1 MEIRLYLQN
10 TVNVLDYNMCPLDTK
25 TAKNHPWE
33 VAKTF
38 VETYIPLLM
47 QWHETQGKG
56 FRKKHG
62 TLNTLLKIVYSQAFL
77 LFLFIFET
85 AK

>member
-1 MEIRLYLQN
+1 M
-10 TVNVLDYNMCPLDTK
+10 
-25 TAKNHPWE
+25 
-33 VAKTF
+33 AKTF

-85 AK
+85 RIESCKGEIKTIMLIFSVINVSNQGDTNILTRER